1 MQRVRQRQEYRT
13 SEGAT
18 HPPGT
23 DSSRVTLFS
32 DYAVLDRRNK
42 SYVIGS
48 LVRLVRIGD
57 HGRQEYKRPVAYN
70 DPKKESITSFFQ
82 VYNPIGGNSFEVTTK
97 LLEFPFKDILTHV
110 NLAICDGGNT
120 LLIPDEELGEL
131 KKSVEAVFNR
141 PRRNVTSAS
150 ESPSSMEHEGYA
162 GRDDGR
168 VVVEVLPEQLPEGGP
183 RRSTRRRNA
192 IVYDS

>member
-1 MQRVRQRQEYRT
+1 M
-13 SEGAT
+13 
-18 HPPGT
+18 
-23 DSSRVTLFS
+23 
-32 DYAVLDRRNK
+32 
-42 SYVIGS
+42 
-48 LVRLVRIGD
+48 
-57 HGRQEYKRPVAYN
+57 
-70 DPKKESITSFFQ
+70 
-82 VYNPIGGNSFEVTTK
+82 
-97 LLEFPFKDILTHV
+97 

-120 LLIPDEELGEL
+120 LLIPDQELGEL

-168 VVVEVLPEQLPEGGP
+168 VVVEVLQEQLPEGGP